1 MKKTLF
7 LKLAGAVALAFF
19 ILSLPTQAKASGPA
33 SEHLKGYI
41 LLQVES
47 NGEAWYIDPQDGLRY
62 YLARPTDAFNIMRL
76 LGLGATHADIEK
88 IPSNL
93 HDDSD
98 LLFANMHSG
107 EILLD
112 VERNGEAWYIYP
124 GDMWG
129 YYLDRPATAFQVMRN
144 TGLGA
149 TNSTVMSITPNV
161 SISGVYYDGSG
172 SAEPDEFVQ
181 LVNNGRMAQDIG
193 DWTIED
199 GDGHT
204 FQFPGGYTIQPNGFI
219 RIFTNMGDLSFNSSR
234 AIWNNDGDTCF
245 LYGATGSLVDMYGY
259 SF

>member
-1 MKKTLF
+1 MKKSLLLT
-7 LKLAGAVALAFF
+7 LAGLVVLTVLAFG
-19 ILSLPTQAKASGPA
+19 LPSQTKASGPA

-41 LLQVES
+41 LLQVEN
-47 NGEAWYIDPQDGLRY
+47 NGEAWYIDPQDGYRY

-93 HDDSD
+93 HNDSD
-98 LLFANMHSG
+98 LLFANMHIG

-129 YYLDRPATAFQVMRN
+129 YYLDRPGTAFQVMRN

-149 TNSTVMSITPNV
+149 TDSTVMGITPNI
-161 SISGVYYDGSG
+161 SISGVRYDGTG

-181 LVNNGRMAQDIG
+181 LVNNGRMAQDVG
-193 DWTIED
+193 QWTIED
-199 GDGHT
+199 GDGHE
-204 FQFPGGYTIQPNGFI
+204 FEFPGGYTIQPGEFV
-219 RIFTNMGDLSFNSSR
+219 RIFTNTGDLSFDSGT

-245 LYGATGSLVDMYGY
+245 LYGSTGSLVDMYAY

>member
-1 MKKTLF
+1 MKKSF
-7 LKLAGAVALAFF
+7 LLTLAGLVILTVFAFG
-19 ILSLPTQAKASGPA
+19 LPSQTKASGPA

-47 NGEAWYIDPQDGLRY
+47 NGEAWYIDPQDSLRY

-98 LLFANMHSG
+98 LLFANMHIG

-149 TNSTVMSITPNV
+149 TDSNVMNITPNV
-161 SISGVYYDGSG
+161 SISGVHYDGTG

-181 LVNNGRMAQDIG
+181 LVNNGRMAQDVG
-193 DWTIED
+193 QWTIED
-199 GDGHT
+199 GDGHE
-204 FQFPGGYTIQPNGFI
+204 FEFPGGYTIQPGAFI
-219 RIFTNMGDLSFNSSR
+219 RIFTNTGDLSFDSSQ

-245 LYGATGSLVDMYGY
+245 LYGSTGSLVDMYAY

>member
-1 MKKTLF
+1 MR
-7 LKLAGAVALAFF
+7 KLPLLILVGLMVLAVLVLA
-19 ILSLPTQAKASGPA
+19 SPNQTKAAGPA

-47 NGEAWYIDPQDGLRY
+47 NGEAWYIDPTDGLRY

-112 VERNGEAWYIYP
+112 VQRNGEAWYIYP

-149 TNSTVMSITPNV
+149 TDSTVMSITPNI

-172 SAEPDEFVQ
+172 SAESDEFVQ
-181 LVNNGRMAQDIG
+181 IVNNGRMAQDIG
-193 DWTIED
+193 KWTIED
-199 GDGHT
+199 GDGHV
-204 FQFPGGYTIQPNGFI
+204 FEFPGGYTIQPGAFI
-219 RIFTNMGDLSFNSSR
+219 RIFTNMSDLSFDSNQ

-245 LYGATGSLVDMYGY
+245 LYGSTGSLVDMYAY